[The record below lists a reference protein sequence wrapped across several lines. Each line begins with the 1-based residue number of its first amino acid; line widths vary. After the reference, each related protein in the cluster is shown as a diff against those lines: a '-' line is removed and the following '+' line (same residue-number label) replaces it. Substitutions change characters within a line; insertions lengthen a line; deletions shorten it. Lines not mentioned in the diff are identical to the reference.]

1 MAVSPWADSLG
12 GCSTPDRYLLCWINV
27 AGGFHTPCL
36 LVWKKDG
43 VDTPQESVPYG
54 APQDGFSWVSN
65 TSSASLAAPQAQL
78 FIDNQLGAQASPP
91 PTHFSRAPI
100 GVYSDLIPW
109 SLKMDIWGQGIAL
122 TPPKIVH
129 NPSFSQWYHCQ

>member
-1 MAVSPWADSLG
+1 MAVSPWADSLWW
-12 GCSTPDRYLLCWINV
+12 LLNTGWVFASLDKCGRV
-27 AGGFHTPCL
+27 GFIHPA

-78 FIDNQLGAQASPP
+78 FMDNQLGAQASPP
-91 PTHFSRAPI
+91 PTHFSSAPT

-109 SLKMDIWGQGIAL
+109 SLKMDMWGQGIAL